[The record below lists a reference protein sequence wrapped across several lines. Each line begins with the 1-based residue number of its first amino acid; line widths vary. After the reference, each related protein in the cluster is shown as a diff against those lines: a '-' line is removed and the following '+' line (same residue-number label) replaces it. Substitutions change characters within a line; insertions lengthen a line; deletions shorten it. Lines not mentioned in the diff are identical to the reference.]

1 MAAAT
6 LPSTVA
12 APAQSA
18 AQSGGCARS
27 CVGALKRRA
36 PRLASGHRWRRVKNA
51 HLVELARTPR
61 RNTQRSA
68 LSARLCRIAS
78 TSSNI

>member
-36 PRLASGHRWRRVKNA
+36 PRLPPGHRWRRVKKRA
-51 HLVELARTPR
+51 PGRARPHAPP
-61 RNTQRSA
+61 QHPA